1 MWDGETMDDPN
12 QTVKLWESGPLKDS
26 KILETGRYLPK
37 FPEFILH
44 EWLNLKIPS
53 ACTKTWDKTT
63 IWYAR
68 KFQLHWPNIWGLWK
82 KTCDIDFLNSGVQRK
97 KQHQTSQT
105 SGTRIFSLGLTI
117 KVDVI
122 RHLKDWAKLRSQKSK
137 GWALLVS
144 YMGEPHQDL
153 KGLRVQGT
161 TEDLPSDDL
170 WVVLPTQPFT
180 GPSLRS
186 TW

>member
-1 MWDGETMDDPN
+1 MIRTKRSSYEK
-12 QTVKLWESGPLKDS
+12 VGPLRIQKFLGQVGTFQSFQNLSCMNGWIWKFQVHAQKHETTQQYDMLGSSNCIDPTFKDS
-26 KILETGRYLPK
+26 E
-37 FPEFILH
+37 
-44 EWLNLKIPS
+44 
-53 ACTKTWDKTT
+53 
-63 IWYAR
+63 
-68 KFQLHWPNIWGLWK
+68 K